1 MPGDVNVWLTS
12 PFDQLCDLS
21 DSEPVCAHLWNG
33 HYNSV
38 VQRSTLN
45 GKSPGV
51 GGPGHT
57 AVLWFQAAAAEEPR
71 WHCSC
76 LLTSSRS
83 SQNKTV
89 QFCSRIP
96 EEWSYIQKV
105 SPYLSFFF
113 FFLHF
118 KVSPSYSPRKEI
130 QLTRSLSFFFFY
142 SSKFVYFISW
152 LWWVFI
158 ALHGFYLVV
167 ESKGCSS
174 LCRSGFSPRWLLLLQ
189 STGSRLVGSGVWLW
203 ALECAGF
210 SSCSTWAWSCSSR
223 ALENG
228 LSSCGTRA

>member
-1 MPGDVNVWLTS
+1 MASPLGLGGRVILQCYDSKQQQLKNPDDTALVFWLQAEAARIRQS
-12 PFDQLCDLS
+12 SFAAGSQK
-21 DSEPVCAHLWNG
+21 SEATF
-33 HYNSV
+33 
-38 VQRSTLN
+38 R
-45 GKSPGV
+45 K
-51 GGPGHT
+51 
-57 AVLWFQAAAAEEPR
+57 
-71 WHCSC
+71 C
-76 LLTSSRS
+76 LLTSFFF
-83 SQNKTV
+83 
-89 QFCSRIP
+89 FC
-96 EEWSYIQKV
+96 
-105 SPYLSFFF
+105 F

-228 LSSCGTRA
+228 LSSCGTWA

>member
-113 FFLHF
+113 FFCIL
-118 KVSPSYSPRKEI
+118 KCLPLTPPERKFSS
-130 QLTRSLSFFFFY
+130 QDLFLFFFFILQ
-142 SSKFVYFISW
+142 SLFI
-152 LWWVFI
+152 LF
-158 ALHGFYLVV
+158 L
-167 ESKGCSS
+167 GCGGSS
-174 LCRSGFSPRWLLLLQ
+174 LLCMGF
-189 STGSRLVGSGVWLW
+189 T
-203 ALECAGF
+203 
-210 SSCSTWAWSCSSR
+210 
-223 ALENG
+223 
-228 LSSCGTRA
+228 

>member
-113 FFLHF
+113 FFCILKCLPLTPPERKFSSQDLFLFFFLFF
-118 KVSPSYSPRKEI
+118 KVC
-130 QLTRSLSFFFFY
+130 LFY
-142 SSKFVYFISW
+142 FLAVVGLHCFA
-152 LWWVFI
+152 WV
-158 ALHGFYLVV
+158 L
-167 ESKGCSS
+167 
-174 LCRSGFSPRWLLLLQ
+174 P
-189 STGSRLVGSGVWLW
+189 
-203 ALECAGF
+203 
-210 SSCSTWAWSCSSR
+210 
-223 ALENG
+223 
-228 LSSCGTRA
+228 SCGEQGLLFIVPLRLLTAMASLVAEHRFQARGLRSVALGPGVCWLQ